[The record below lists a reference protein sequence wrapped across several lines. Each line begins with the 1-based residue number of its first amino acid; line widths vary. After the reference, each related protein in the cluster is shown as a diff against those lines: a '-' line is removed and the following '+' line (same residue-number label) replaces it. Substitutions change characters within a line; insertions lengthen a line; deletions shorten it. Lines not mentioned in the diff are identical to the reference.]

1 MVYLDNA
8 ATTEVKEEVFEAMSP
23 YLREE
28 YGNTASKYYNKAV
41 NAKNALIKAREQV
54 ASVINADADEIVFTS
69 GASESNNLVIKGVA
83 DYKKYYEKKGNHII
97 TTKTEHKSVLN
108 TCKFLNG
115 EIFSSAESPTSFGSK
130 TEKVDRGYVVDFL
143 DVDETGKIDIEML
156 KGLITNETVLVSVI
170 WGNNEIATINDIKK
184 VVEVCKEK
192 GVLVHTD
199 ATQCIGKIE
208 VDVKVLGV
216 DFMSM
221 SAHKIGGPKG
231 TGALYIKSDEYGL
244 LPFMSSLIHS
254 GEQELGLRGGT
265 IPLHNIVGFGAA
277 CEIINNTKENFE
289 KYKTL
294 DKEVVKLIDDIDCL
308 ELLGDKINRLPGIYS
323 VVVKD
328 TDFNNERF
336 LSKVSEKYALS
347 TGSACTLGKP
357 SHVLEACGLSEYSQ
371 KVLRVSSNDFDNVI
385 MFFEDLKTMV

>member
-8 ATTEVKEEVFEAMSP
+8 ATTELKNEVFEAMLP

-28 YGNTASKYYNKAV
+28 YGNTASKYYSKSV
-41 NAKNALIKAREQV
+41 SAKTALSKAREQV
-54 ASVINADADEIVFTS
+54 ASLINSESDEIIFTS
-69 GASESNNLVIKGVA
+69 GASESNNLVIKGIA

-115 EIFSSAESPTSFGSK
+115 EIFSSAEAPTSFGNK
-130 TEKVDRGYVVDFL
+130 VGKVDRGYIVDFVG
-143 DVDETGKIDIEML
+143 VDEKGRVNIEEL
-156 KGLITNETVLVSVI
+156 KSLITKETVLVSII

-192 GVLVHTD
+192 GVLIHTD
-199 ATQCIGKIE
+199 ATQCVGKID
-208 VDVKVLGV
+208 VDVKSLDI

-231 TGALYIKSDEYGL
+231 VGALYIKSDEYGL

-254 GEQELGLRGGT
+254 GEQEFGLRGGT
-265 IPLHNIVGFGAA
+265 IPLHNIVGFGKA
-277 CEIINNTKENFE
+277 CEVIANQKENFE
-289 KYKTL
+289 NYEIF
-294 DKEVVKLIDDIDCL
+294 DKKVVELIESIAGI
-308 ELLGDKINRLPGIYS
+308 ELLGDSANRLPGIYS
-323 VVVKD
+323 VVIKD
-328 TDFNNERF
+328 SDFNNERF

-357 SHVLEACGLSEYSQ
+357 SHVLEACGLAVYSQ
-371 KVLRVSSNDFDNVI
+371 KVLRISSTNFDEVLK
-385 MFFEDLKTMV
+385 FFNELKAMV